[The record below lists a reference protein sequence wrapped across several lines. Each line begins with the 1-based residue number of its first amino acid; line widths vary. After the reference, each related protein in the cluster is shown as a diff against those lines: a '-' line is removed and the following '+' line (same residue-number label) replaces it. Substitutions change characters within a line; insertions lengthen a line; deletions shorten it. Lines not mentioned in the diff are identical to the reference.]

1 MVIIIMLMK
10 CGNLKMDY
18 FHFDCSG
25 GFQTSRILA
34 IMLMLSADIDFGDCH
49 TEANTCF
56 SIIIFINLSK
66 QTFSYRFFVCIFKQT
81 NVAIYNVLQFKKKT
95 YVFHFDY
102 GL

>member
-1 MVIIIMLMK
+1 MVISNGLFSFWFF
-10 CGNLKMDY
+10 CDC
-18 FHFDCSG
+18 FD
-25 GFQTSRILA
+25 GFPTSRIPA
-34 IMLMLSADIDFGDCH
+34 IMLMLSADIEFGDCH

-81 NVAIYNVLQFKKKT
+81 NVAIYNVLQFKKT

-102 GL
+102 DL